1 MESVTRRSQKLT
13 DRAVALVGKVMRA
26 VSHGFSLM
34 VLALVLGALGV
45 FAVNDDLRYKA
56 ERTLVEVPGMV
67 TYFAVRGG
75 VVSRDFLSTA
85 AQLNRH
91 LSWSLNFGPPPN
103 VLTPSLIATTEYVI
117 DELRLPQ
124 EYAALTPFLE
134 RLAKENPDLFRPNIW
149 YARAIA
155 DTHPKMALAH
165 LEAARKL
172 IPADPRTYR
181 IAMRAARALNDNEVK
196 ATWCGKYRSAH
207 LGGTRQH
214 DSNTLFVSTG
224 VRKLALEATTR
235 DGHIVLVENHGVEL
249 GAFRNYTFS
258 FPENVD
264 PSMLRIHTGNVPG
277 LSMEIEKI
285 RLSGL
290 GVYRELAFEN
300 LAVLME
306 KGFVDARRRKLL
318 LASADDTVEFH
329 LPVDGLEG
337 IHQIEMKA
345 KIERMDLG
353 IVPECGKP

>member
-1 MESVTRRSQKLT
+1 MERAMESVTRRSQKLT

-134 RLAKENPDLFRPNIW
+134 RLAKEN
-149 YARAIA
+149 
-155 DTHPKMALAH
+155 PKMALAH